1 MEVPPQ
7 NTTPSYLYPLAIET
21 ATGVYFIPFTTD
33 REEIAAFVEKAH
45 FILTPEMERKLAAL
59 DLEAFLPADHVDT
72 QPQQA
77 IDVKRRAPSTTSSG
91 GKRALKRVR
100 NETVEMGD
108 ERQGPTK
115 KMRSNTPG
123 GAKAQGDVT
132 ATAEH
137 QPEPEPL
144 NGQPCERSSSSD

>member
-1 MEVPPQ
+1 MH
-7 NTTPSYLYPLAIET
+7 
-21 ATGVYFIPFTTD
+21 FIPETTD

-77 IDVKRRAPSTTSSG
+77 IDVKRGAPSTTSSRG
-91 GKRALKRVR
+91 KGAFKRAR

-108 ERQGPTK
+108 EMQGPTK
-115 KMRSNTPG
+115 KMRFNTPR
-123 GAKAQGDVT
+123 GATAQGDVA

-137 QPEPEPL
+137 RPEPEPL
-144 NGQPCERSSSSD
+144 NDVTN